1 MTKDIRVAAALMG
14 YNFADQQTILRHIK
28 EGNPPEGNRLKKGYD
43 EAKPILD
50 EGYGGFPVERATVDR
65 NKSQDRNVGRV
76 IQTGGT
82 QVLVTGRKADGRY
95 TVVNK
100 DGTKTAKDPQDLNLV
115 VKEKFDLD
123 SYFDWDSEELDQLSF
138 KELEEIAEEV
148 LAEIEEEG
156 LLAEALEAIDDICL
170 LNEATSRHSAFPNVA
185 VQKPKNVDLG
195 KDKGAEAR
203 KRLQSKSKPESKPQV
218 SRKEKVKA
226 AVKSAA
232 ATAGRAVGSAAGKA
246 VNTGEKVGKAVKSGA
261 SKAGGA
267 VKKVARGAGEVA
279 GSAAGGF
286 AAGYA
291 AARKKTGDS
300 KSSGSGSTTSGKPT
314 GASVVSNK
322 GVATKKDNKP
332 GLRDKI
338 KSGLKKA
345 VGGAARSISRG
356 ARGVAR
362 KLGETHNWREHVQA

>member
-50 EGYGGFPVERATVDR
+50 EGYGGFPVERNTIDK

-115 VKEKFDLD
+115 VKDHFDLD
-123 SYFDWDSEELDQLSF
+123 SYFDWDSEELDELSF
-138 KELEEIAEEV
+138 EELEEIAEEV
-148 LAEIEEEG
+148 LAEIDEEG
-156 LLAEALEAIDDICL
+156 LLAEALEAIDGICL

-203 KRLQSKSKPESKPQV
+203 KRLQSKPSPKPQV

-226 AVKSAA
+226 ADKSAA

-291 AARKKTGDS
+291 AARKKTGGTE
-300 KSSGSGSTTSGKPT
+300 KSSGSSSTTSGKPT

-362 KLGETHNWREHVQA
+362 KLGETHNWREHVGS